1 MTKYARLASAAD
13 LRKVREASKPKI
25 ALRHY
30 DRKPTDKKF
39 QILVCGGTGCTS
51 SGSQAV
57 RDAFHTAIEAHGLG
71 DRVEVVTTGCHGF
84 CELGPLVIV
93 YPGGN
98 FYIRVKAEDAEEI
111 VTTTLIEGGVVDR
124 LLFQG
129 RTGKTPRKTYREM
142 AFYNLQHRLVLHNC
156 GRINPEDITEYI
168 AGGGYEGLA
177 KAMDMGPEAALEEV
191 KKSGLRGRGGAGF
204 PTGRKWEMMRAATGS
219 PKYVVCNA
227 DEGDPGAFMD
237 RSVLE
242 GDPHAVIEGMLIG
255 AWCTGASH
263 GYIYVRAEYPLAI
276 QRLKVAM
283 AQAEEMG
290 LLGDHI
296 LGTDFHFHLKIKEG
310 AGAFVCGEETAL
322 LQSIEGKRG
331 MPRPRPPFPANEGV
345 WGKPT
350 VLNNVET
357 FANVARIITDGADAY
372 TALGTEKSP
381 GTKVF
386 ALTGKVR
393 NTGLVEVPMGT
404 SMRQIIFDIGAGI
417 KDGKKFKAVQIGG
430 PSGACLPESLLDSPV
445 DYDSLK
451 AVGAMM
457 GSGGLVVVDEDTC
470 MVDLARFFL
479 SFTQAESCGKCTPC
493 REGSKR
499 MLEILER
506 ICQGK
511 GKPGDIEDL
520 EKLARTMQ
528 QAALCALGQTAPNP
542 VLSTLRFFRDEY
554 EAHIYDKKCPAK
566 ACTDLLEYWIDPDKC
581 IGCGMCA
588 RACPADAISGE
599 KRQPHVID
607 TAKCVKRGTCVT
619 QCKKVH
625 AISRR

>member
-1 MTKYARLASAAD
+1 MTKYTRLASPAD
-13 LRKVREASKPKI
+13 LIKVKEAATSKI
-25 ALRHY
+25 VLRHY
-30 DRKPTDKKF
+30 ERQPSDKKF

-51 SGSQAV
+51 SGSKAV
-57 RDAFHTAIEAHGLG
+57 CEAFQTAIDAKGLT
-71 DRVEVVTTGCHGF
+71 DSVEVVVTGCHGF

-98 FYIRVKAEDAEEI
+98 FYVRVKAEDCEEI
-111 VTTTLIEGGVVDR
+111 IQSTIVEGKLVER

-129 RTGKTPRKTYREM
+129 RTGKTPRKTYKEL
-142 AFYNLQHRLVLHNC
+142 AFYNLQQRLVLRNC
-156 GRINPEDITEYI
+156 GRINPEDIDEYI
-168 AGGGYEGLA
+168 AGGGYEGLV
-177 KAMDMGPEAALEEV
+177 KAMEIGPEATLAEV
-191 KKSGLRGRGGAGF
+191 KKSGLRGRGGGGF
-204 PTGRKWEMMRAATGS
+204 PTGLKWELMRKATGS

-242 GDPHAVIEGMLIG
+242 GDPHSVLEGMLIG
-255 AWCTGASH
+255 AWATGASQ

-276 QRLKVAM
+276 ARLKVAI

-290 LLGDHI
+290 LLGDRI
-296 LGTDFHFHLKIKEG
+296 LGTDFSFHLKIKEG

-322 LQSIEGKRG
+322 LHSIEGKRG

-357 FANVARIITDGADAY
+357 FANIARIITDGADAF
-372 TALGTEKSP
+372 TAMGTAGSP

-386 ALTGKVR
+386 ALTGKVN
-393 NTGLVEVPMGT
+393 NTGLVEVPMGI

-417 KDGKKFKAVQIGG
+417 KNGKKFKAVQIGG

-451 AVGAMM
+451 AVGGMM

-506 ICQGK
+506 ICKGK
-511 GKPGDIEDL
+511 GKDGDIETL
-520 EKLARTMQ
+520 ERLARTMQ

-542 VLSTLRFFRDEY
+542 VLSSLRFFRDEY
-554 EAHIYDKKCPAK
+554 EAHIRDKKCPAK
-566 ACTDLLEYWIDPDKC
+566 ACTDLLEYWIDPEKC

-588 RACPADAISGE
+588 KACPVNAISGE
-599 KRQPHVID
+599 KKKPHVID
-607 TAKCVKRGTCVT
+607 TSKCIKCGTCLDT
-619 QCKKVH
+619 CKKIK
-625 AISRR
+625 AITRR

>member
-1 MTKYARLASAAD
+1 MTQYTRLASPAD
-13 LRKVREASKPKI
+13 LRKVKEAAKPKI

-30 DRKPTDKKF
+30 DRQPSDKKF

-51 SGSQAV
+51 SGSKAV
-57 RDAFHTAIEAHGLG
+57 REAFHVALEAHGLL
-71 DRVEVVTTGCHGF
+71 DSVEVVTTGCHGF
-84 CELGPLVIV
+84 CELGPLVII
-93 YPGGN
+93 YPGGT
-98 FYIRVKAEDAEEI
+98 FYVRVKAEDADEI
-111 VTTTLIEGGVVDR
+111 VRTTIVENGVVER

-142 AFYNLQHRLVLHNC
+142 AFYNLQHRLVLRNC

-168 AGGGYEGLA
+168 AGGGYEGLV
-177 KAMDMGPEAALEEV
+177 KAMEMGSEAALEEV

-204 PTGRKWEMMRAATGS
+204 PTGRKWELMRVATGS

-242 GDPHAVIEGMLIG
+242 GDPHAVLEGMLIG
-255 AWCTGASH
+255 AWCTGASE

-276 QRLKVAM
+276 QRLKVAI

-290 LLGDHI
+290 LLGDNI
-296 LGTDFHFHLKIKEG
+296 LGSDFCFHLKIKEG

-357 FANVARIITDGADAY
+357 FANVARIITDGAEAY
-372 TALGTEKSP
+372 TSLGTEKSP

-451 AVGAMM
+451 AAGAMM

-506 ICQGK
+506 ICKGK
-511 GKPGDIEDL
+511 GRDGDIEDL
-520 EKLARTMQ
+520 ERLAHTMQ

-542 VLSTLRFFRDEY
+542 VLSTLRFFRNEY

-566 ACTDLLEYWIDPDKC
+566 ACTELLEYWIDPEKC

-588 RACPADAISGE
+588 RACPVGAISGE

-607 TAKCVKRGTCVT
+607 TSKCIKCGTCMA
-619 QCKKVH
+619 QCKKIH

>member
-1 MTKYARLASAAD
+1 MTKYARLASPAD

-57 RDAFHTAIEAHGLG
+57 RDAFHQAIEAHGLA

-98 FYIRVKAEDAEEI
+98 FYIRVKAEDVEEI
-111 VTTTLIEGGVVDR
+111 VTTTLIEGGVVER

-142 AFYNLQHRLVLHNC
+142 AFYNLQHRLVLRNC
-156 GRINPEDITEYI
+156 GRIDPEDIEEYI
-168 AGGGYEGLA
+168 AGGGYEGLV
-177 KAMDMGPEAALEEV
+177 KAMEMGSEAALEEV

-242 GDPHAVIEGMLIG
+242 GDPHAVLEGMLIG

-290 LLGDHI
+290 LLGEHI
-296 LGTDFHFHLKIKEG
+296 LGTDFHFDLKIKEG

-393 NTGLVEVPMGT
+393 NTGLV
-404 SMRQIIFDIGAGI
+404 
-417 KDGKKFKAVQIGG
+417 
-430 PSGACLPESLLDSPV
+430 
-445 DYDSLK
+445 
-451 AVGAMM
+451 
-457 GSGGLVVVDEDTC
+457 
-470 MVDLARFFL
+470 
-479 SFTQAESCGKCTPC
+479 
-493 REGSKR
+493 
-499 MLEILER
+499 
-506 ICQGK
+506 
-511 GKPGDIEDL
+511 
-520 EKLARTMQ
+520 
-528 QAALCALGQTAPNP
+528 
-542 VLSTLRFFRDEY
+542 
-554 EAHIYDKKCPAK
+554 
-566 ACTDLLEYWIDPDKC
+566 
-581 IGCGMCA
+581 
-588 RACPADAISGE
+588 
-599 KRQPHVID
+599 
-607 TAKCVKRGTCVT
+607 
-619 QCKKVH
+619 
-625 AISRR
+625 

>member
-1 MTKYARLASAAD
+1 MMKLARLASAAD
-13 LRKVREASKPKI
+13 LAKVKEAAKAKT

-30 DRKPTDKKF
+30 DRKPTENKF
-39 QILVCGGTGCTS
+39 QILICGGTGCSS
-51 SGSQAV
+51 SGSKAV
-57 RDAFHTAIEAHGLG
+57 CDAFEKSIASHGLK
-71 DRVEVVTTGCHGF
+71 DRVELVITGCHGF

-93 YPGGN
+93 YPGGT
-98 FYIRVKAEDAEEI
+98 FYVRVTPQDCDEI
-111 VTTTLIEGGVVDR
+111 IKTSVMENGVVER
-124 LLFQG
+124 LLFHG
-129 RTGKTPRKTYREM
+129 RSGKTPRKTYREM
-142 AFYNLQHRLVLHNC
+142 SFYNLQHRLVLRNC
-156 GRINPEDITEYI
+156 GRIDPEDITEYI
-168 AGGGYEGLA
+168 SGGGYEGIV
-177 KAMDMGPEAALEEV
+177 KAMQMGPEAALEEV

-204 PTGRKWEMMRAATGS
+204 PTGVKWGLMRAASGS

-242 GDPHAVIEGMLIG
+242 GDPHAVLEGMLIG

-263 GYIYVRAEYPLAI
+263 GYVYARAEYPLAI
-276 QRLKVAM
+276 ARLKVAIT
-283 AQAEEMG
+283 QAEQMG
-290 LLGDHI
+290 LLGDNI
-296 LGTDFHFHLKIKEG
+296 LGTNFSFHLKIKEG

-322 LQSIEGKRG
+322 LHSIEGKRG

-357 FANVARIITDGADAY
+357 FANVARIIVDGADAY
-372 TALGTEKSP
+372 TSLGTEKSP

-386 ALTGKVR
+386 ALTGKVN
-393 NTGLVEVPMGT
+393 NTGLVEVPMGV

-417 KDGKKFKAVQIGG
+417 KGGKKFKAVQIGG

-451 AVGAMM
+451 TVGAMM
-457 GSGGLVVVDEDTC
+457 GSGGLVVVDEETC

-506 ICQGK
+506 ICKGK

-520 EKLARTMQ
+520 ERLSQAMQ

-554 EAHIYDKKCPAK
+554 EAHIYHKKCPAG
-566 ACTDLLEYWIDPDKC
+566 ACTDLLEYWIDPEKC
-581 IGCGMCA
+581 IGCGMCS
-588 RACPADAISGE
+588 RACPADAINGE

-607 TAKCVKRGTCVT
+607 KSKCIKCGSCLP
-619 QCKKVH
+619 QCKKIQ